1 MWTSWF
7 EHSVPI
13 ILMVVALWYQPGKDT
28 ALSFPSVCMILSVT
42 LHRYIQ
48 NSTNRIYVVYVACW
62 TLKNKTSSHS
72 GKHTRCFSPFNHTE
86 SALPIFR
93 AGIIINFILLFI
105 IIPSAIQDTR
115 ASWHDES
122 VVFSFLKQ
130 KTNDTPAH
138 CNMTVFRAKTAF
150 R

>member
-1 MWTSWF
+1 MWLLQNTKPF
-7 EHSVPI
+7 KNLPPFPHYKFIP
-13 ILMVVALWYQPGKDT
+13 A
-28 ALSFPSVCMILSVT
+28 ANLSFTGLTFPSVCMILSVT

-105 IIPSAIQDTR
+105 IIPSAI
-115 ASWHDES
+115 
-122 VVFSFLKQ
+122 
-130 KTNDTPAH
+130 
-138 CNMTVFRAKTAF
+138 
-150 R
+150 